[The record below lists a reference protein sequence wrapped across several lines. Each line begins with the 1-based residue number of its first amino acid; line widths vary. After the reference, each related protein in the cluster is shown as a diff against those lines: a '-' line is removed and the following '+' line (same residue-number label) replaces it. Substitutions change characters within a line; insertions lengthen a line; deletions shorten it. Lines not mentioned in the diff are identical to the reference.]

1 MDHHEEP
8 KPQGAPPFPDEL
20 FSDAADAKQGAGAW
34 ASPPRKQRRLSGR
47 LIALCLVCA
56 LLGGISGG
64 AAVFLSGFGGS
75 TALYQGARTPVALN
89 TVSRDTS
96 KEMTPAEVYA
106 SYVNGCVGISVDTI
120 TTNIFGQ
127 TVQGAAAGS
136 GFVVSEDGYIVT
148 NQHVVAD
155 AKAITVTFV
164 DGTSYPATYVGGDQ
178 QNDIAVIKISAK
190 GLTPVV
196 LGDSAQMHVGET
208 VLTIGNPLG
217 ELTFS
222 LSDGVVSAVNRSIAM
237 SDGSRRNMIQTNC
250 TINAGNSGGPLF
262 NLYGEVIGIVS
273 AKYSTPANTMLSG
286 TASVEGLG
294 FAIPISDVYSMI
306 TDLISKGYI
315 SGRPFL
321 GIAMNT
327 VSREVQAYGIPAGAQ
342 VIYVTPKLAAD
353 LGGVLE
359 GDVITKVGDTVIA
372 SNTELSA
379 AVNTHKAGDAVTF
392 TIFRK
397 GETLTLSVTLGER
410 TAEAVAANEAYQ
422 AKRDKEQEEQ
432 QAVSPQPQP
441 SQEQEGG
448 YYWPFF

>member
-1 MDHHEEP
+1 MDYHEEP
-8 KPQGAPPFPDEL
+8 KTQGPPPFPDEL
-20 FSDAADAKQGAGAW
+20 FSDAATGRQGSSTWAPPPQKQH
-34 ASPPRKQRRLSGR
+34 RLSAR
-47 LIALCLVCA
+47 LVALCLVCA

-75 TALYQGARTPVALN
+75 TALYQGSRTPVALS
-89 TVSRDTS
+89 TVSKDTS
-96 KEMTPAEVYA
+96 KQMTAAEVFA
-106 SYVNGCVGISVDTI
+106 SYVNACVGITVDTI

-148 NQHVVAD
+148 NQHVLAG
-155 AKAITVTFV
+155 AKAISVTFV
-164 DGTSYPATYVGGDQ
+164 DGASYPAIYVGGDQ
-178 QNDIAVIKISAK
+178 QNDIAVIKINAK

-250 TINAGNSGGPLF
+250 TINSGNSGGPLF

-273 AKYSTPANTMLSG
+273 AKYSTPAGTMLGG

-294 FAIPISDVYSMI
+294 FAIPMSDVYSMI
-306 TDLISKGYI
+306 NDLISKGYI

-342 VIYVTPKLAAD
+342 VIYVTPNLAAAKAG
-353 LGGVLE
+353 LQE
-359 GDVITKVGDTVIA
+359 GDVITKVDDTAIS

-379 AVNTHKAGDAVTF
+379 AVNTHKAGDEVSF

-397 GETLTLSVTLGER
+397 GETLTISVTLGER
-410 TAEAVAANEAYQ
+410 TAEAVSANEAYQ
-422 AKRDKEQEEQ
+422 AKREAEQ
-432 QAVSPQPQP
+432 QKQEAVSPQPQP

>member
-8 KPQGAPPFPDEL
+8 KSQGAPPFPDEL
-20 FSDAADAKQGAGAW
+20 FSGGTGSRQGGTWYA
-34 ASPPRKQRRLSGR
+34 PPKRQRLSGR

-64 AAVFLSGFGGS
+64 AAVFLSGLGGN
-75 TALYQGARTPVALN
+75 TAVYQGSRTPVTLE

-96 KEMTPAEVYA
+96 KEMSPAEVYA
-106 SYVNGCVGISVDTI
+106 TNVNACVGISVDTI

-127 TVQGAAAGS
+127 TVKGAAAGS

-148 NQHVVAD
+148 NQHVVDD

-164 DGTSYPATYVGGDQ
+164 DGASYPAVYVGGDR
-178 QNDIAVIKISAK
+178 QNDIAVIKINAK
-190 GLTPVV
+190 DLTPVI

-250 TINAGNSGGPLF
+250 TINSGNSGGPLF

-273 AKYSTPANTMLSG
+273 AKYSTPAGTMLSG

-294 FAIPISDVYSMI
+294 FAIPISDVYGMI

-321 GIAMNT
+321 GISMNT

-342 VIYVTPKLAAD
+342 VIYVTPGLAAAK
-353 LGGVLE
+353 GGIQE
-359 GDVITKVGDTVIA
+359 GDVITTVGETPIA

-379 AVNTHKAGDAVTF
+379 TVNEHKAGDVLPF

-397 GETLTLSVTLGER
+397 GETLTISVTLGER
-410 TAEAVAANEAYQ
+410 TAEAVEANTAYQ
-422 AKRDKEQEEQ
+422 NKRDAQQKETDNS
-432 QAVSPQPQP
+432 SPQPN
-441 SQEQEGG
+441 QEQEGG